1 MNQNVMWSA
10 ITQWSTIAGKQVMIT
25 MKCDPPRSPKIE
37 KGGLS
42 TRKVKSK
49 TIVNGLKHCPIVL

>member
-1 MNQNVMWSA
+1 MWSA

-37 KGGLS
+37 KGG
-42 TRKVKSK
+42 TIDGKNEKEI
-49 TIVNGLKHCPIVL
+49 IVNDIKHCPIVL